1 MRTLKILTFSIILI
15 SISAC
20 SSVRV
25 SSDYDKE
32 VDFTNFKTFDFTQE
46 ANDLPI
52 MDLNRR
58 RILNAVAIEMEL
70 RGYQKQSSPDLL
82 VNLYVSTE
90 QKVDMTST
98 TNWYGGSYHYGYW
111 RGYTINTIDVNHY
124 TEGSLFIDLINTENN
139 NLVWQ
144 GVGTKTLAENTQ
156 NQDEIIKKAVK
167 KIFRQHPI
175 TWKYWKKKEK

>member
-15 SISAC
+15 AISAC

-25 SSDYDKE
+25 TSDYDKE

-58 RILNAVAIEMEL
+58 RILNAVTTEMEL
-70 RGYQKQSSPDLL
+70 RGYQKQNSPDLL
-82 VNLYVSTE
+82 VDLHVSTE

-98 TNWYGGSYHYGYW
+98 TNWYGSSYHYGYW
-111 RGYTINTIDVNHY
+111 RGYTRNTIDVNQY

-167 KIFRQHPI
+167 KIFSQHPI
-175 TWKYWKKKEK
+175 SPAN